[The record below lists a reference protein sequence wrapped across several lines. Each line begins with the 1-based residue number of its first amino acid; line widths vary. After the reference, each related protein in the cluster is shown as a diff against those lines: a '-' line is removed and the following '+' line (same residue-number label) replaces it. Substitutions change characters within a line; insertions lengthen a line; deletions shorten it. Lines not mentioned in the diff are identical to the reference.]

1 MQTLHPKTKST
12 TTNTRY
18 IKKTIGRTRGNI
30 METYAERLQKRKGE
44 KMSNYD
50 MDEIERERDRN
61 SFASVKIGKPKEA
74 TTEVEIELSS
84 DDLLTLTLAAHD
96 RDITLNQLCNSV
108 LRASLKDLDYRFEHQ
123 SKPQVLKE
131 Y

>member
-1 MQTLHPKTKST
+1 
-12 TTNTRY
+12 
-18 IKKTIGRTRGNI
+18 
-30 METYAERLQKRKGE
+30 METYAERLQKRKRG

-61 SFASVKIGKPKEA
+61 AFASVKIGEA
-74 TTEVEIELSS
+74 SEAVITVELPDDVILKLS
-84 DDLLTLTLAAHD
+84 LQAHE
-96 RDITLNQLCNSV
+96 RDITLNKMCGIV
-108 LRASLKDLDYRFEHQ
+108 LKDSLKGLEYRYEHQ

>member
-1 MQTLHPKTKST
+1 M
-12 TTNTRY
+12 
-18 IKKTIGRTRGNI
+18 TI
-30 METYAERLQKRKGE
+30 ETYAEILQKRKGE

-61 SFASVKIGKPKEA
+61 AFASVKIGEPKEA
-74 TTEVEIELSS
+74 TTEVEIELSN
-84 DDLLTLTLAAHD
+84 DDLLILTLAAHD

-108 LRASLKDLDYRFEHQ
+108 LKDSLKDLEYRFEHQ

>member
-1 MQTLHPKTKST
+1 MT
-12 TTNTRY
+12 
-18 IKKTIGRTRGNI
+18 
-30 METYAERLQKRKGE
+30 METYAEILQKRKGE

-61 SFASVKIGKPKEA
+61 AFASVKIGEPKEA
-74 TTEVEIELSS
+74 TTEVEIELSN
-84 DDLLTLTLAAHD
+84 DDLLILTLAAHD

-108 LRASLKDLDYRFEHQ
+108 LRNSLKDLDYRFEHQ
-123 SKPQVLKE
+123 TKPQVLKE

>member
-1 MQTLHPKTKST
+1 M
-12 TTNTRY
+12 
-18 IKKTIGRTRGNI
+18 
-30 METYAERLQKRKGE
+30 METYAERLQKRKRG

-61 SFASVKIGKPKEA
+61 SFASVKIGDEEPEA
-74 TTEVEIELSS
+74 AVTVELP
-84 DDLLTLTLAAHD
+84 DDVVLRLALQAHE
-96 RDITLNQLCNSV
+96 RDITLNKMCGIV
-108 LRASLKDLDYRFEHQ
+108 LKDGLKNFEYRYEHQ

>member
-1 MQTLHPKTKST
+1 MT
-12 TTNTRY
+12 
-18 IKKTIGRTRGNI
+18 
-30 METYAERLQKRKGE
+30 METYAERLQKRKRG

-61 SFASVKIGKPKEA
+61 AFASVKIGEA
-74 TTEVEIELSS
+74 SEAVVTVELP
-84 DDLLTLTLAAHD
+84 DDVILRLALQAHE
-96 RDITLNQLCNSV
+96 RDITLNKMCGIALKD
-108 LRASLKDLDYRFEHQ
+108 SLKNLEYRYEHQ

>member
-1 MQTLHPKTKST
+1 
-12 TTNTRY
+12 
-18 IKKTIGRTRGNI
+18 
-30 METYAERLQKRKGE
+30 METYAEILQKRKGE

-61 SFASVKIGKPKEA
+61 AFASVKIGEPKEA
-74 TTEVEIELSS
+74 TTEVEIELSN
-84 DDLLTLTLAAHD
+84 DDLLILTLAAHD

-108 LRASLKDLDYRFEHQ
+108 LRNSLKDLDYRFEHQ
-123 SKPQVLKE
+123 TKPQVLKE

>member
-1 MQTLHPKTKST
+1 MT
-12 TTNTRY
+12 
-18 IKKTIGRTRGNI
+18 
-30 METYAERLQKRKGE
+30 METYAEILQKRKRG

-61 SFASVKIGKPKEA
+61 SFASVKVGD
-74 TTEVEIELSS
+74 TEEPQAAVTVELPDDVILRLS
-84 DDLLTLTLAAHD
+84 LQAHE
-96 RDITLNQLCNSV
+96 RDITLNKMCGIALKD
-108 LRASLKDLDYRFEHQ
+108 SLKNLEYRYEHQ

>member
-1 MQTLHPKTKST
+1 M
-12 TTNTRY
+12 
-18 IKKTIGRTRGNI
+18 
-30 METYAERLQKRKGE
+30 METYAERLQKRKRG

-61 SFASVKIGKPKEA
+61 AFASVKIGEPKEA
-74 TTEVEIELSS
+74 TTEVEIELSN
-84 DDLLTLTLAAHD
+84 DDLLILTLAAHD

-123 SKPQVLKE
+123 TKPQVLKE

>member
-1 MQTLHPKTKST
+1 M
-12 TTNTRY
+12 
-18 IKKTIGRTRGNI
+18 

-61 SFASVKIGKPKEA
+61 SFASVKIGESKSKEA
-74 TTEVEIELSS
+74 TTEVEIELSN
-84 DDLLTLTLAAHD
+84 DDLLVLTLAAHD

-108 LRASLKDLDYRFEHQ
+108 LKDSLKDLEYRFEHQ
-123 SKPQVLKE
+123 TKPQVLKE

>member
-1 MQTLHPKTKST
+1 MT
-12 TTNTRY
+12 
-18 IKKTIGRTRGNI
+18 
-30 METYAERLQKRKGE
+30 METYAERLQKRKKE
-44 KMSNYD
+44 KMTNYD
-50 MDEIERERDRN
+50 LDEIEREKDRN
-61 SFASVKIGKPKEA
+61 AFASVKIGNPKEA
-74 TTEVEIELSS
+74 TTEVEIELS
-84 DDLLTLTLAAHD
+84 DNDLLILTLAAHD

>member
-1 MQTLHPKTKST
+1 M
-12 TTNTRY
+12 
-18 IKKTIGRTRGNI
+18 

-61 SFASVKIGKPKEA
+61 SFASVKVRVPEE
-74 TTEVEIELSS
+74 TTSVEIELS
-84 DDLLTLTLAAHD
+84 DQDLLVLTLAAHD

-108 LRASLKDLDYRFEHQ
+108 LASSLKDLEYRFEHQ
-123 SKPQVLKE
+123 TKPQVLKE

>member
-1 MQTLHPKTKST
+1 M
-12 TTNTRY
+12 N
-18 IKKTIGRTRGNI
+18 
-30 METYAERLQKRKGE
+30 METYKERLQKRKGE

-61 SFASVKIGKPKEA
+61 AFASVKIGESKSKEA
-74 TTEVEIELSS
+74 TTEVEIELSH
-84 DDLLTLTLAAHD
+84 DDLLILTLAAHD

-108 LRASLKDLDYRFEHQ
+108 LKDSLKDLEYRFEHQ
-123 SKPQVLKE
+123 TKPQVLKE

>member
-1 MQTLHPKTKST
+1 M
-12 TTNTRY
+12 
-18 IKKTIGRTRGNI
+18 
-30 METYAERLQKRKGE
+30 METYAERLQKRKRG

-61 SFASVKIGKPKEA
+61 AFASVKIGEPKEA
-74 TTEVEIELSS
+74 TTEVEIELSN
-84 DDLLTLTLAAHD
+84 DDLLILTLAAHD

-108 LRASLKDLDYRFEHQ
+108 LRDSLKDLDYRFEHQ
-123 SKPQVLKE
+123 TKPQVLKE

>member
-1 MQTLHPKTKST
+1 M
-12 TTNTRY
+12 
-18 IKKTIGRTRGNI
+18 
-30 METYAERLQKRKGE
+30 METYAERLQKRKRG

-61 SFASVKIGKPKEA
+61 AFASAKVTIPEDSEA
-74 TTEVEIELSS
+74 VVNVELPDKVILK
-84 DDLLTLTLAAHD
+84 LALQAHE
-96 RDITLNQLCNSV
+96 RDITLNKMCGIALKD
-108 LRASLKDLDYRFEHQ
+108 SLKNLEYRYEHQ

>member
-1 MQTLHPKTKST
+1 MT
-12 TTNTRY
+12 
-18 IKKTIGRTRGNI
+18 
-30 METYAERLQKRKGE
+30 METYAERLQKRKRG

-61 SFASVKIGKPKEA
+61 AFASVKIGDASEKPEA
-74 TTEVEIELSS
+74 VVTVELPDKVILK
-84 DDLLTLTLAAHD
+84 LALQAHE
-96 RDITLNQLCNSV
+96 RDITLNKMCSIV
-108 LRASLKDLDYRFEHQ
+108 LKSSLKDLEYRYEHQ

>member
-1 MQTLHPKTKST
+1 MT
-12 TTNTRY
+12 
-18 IKKTIGRTRGNI
+18 
-30 METYAERLQKRKGE
+30 METYAERLQKRKRG

-61 SFASVKIGKPKEA
+61 AFASVKIGGSKEA
-74 TTEVEIELSS
+74 TTEVEIELSH
-84 DDLLTLTLAAHD
+84 DDLLILTLAAHD

-108 LRASLKDLDYRFEHQ
+108 LKKSLKDLDYRFEHQ
-123 SKPQVLKE
+123 TKPQVLKE